1 MAVVPVEVS
10 VRVRDTGGEVRM
22 RVNESIRPGS
32 GRVSDYED
40 LSNKPSIEDVV
51 LMGNK
56 SFSDLGLEALTN
68 EEIEVLLR

>member
-1 MAVVPVEVS
+1 MGVIPVSVS

-32 GRVSDYED
+32 GVSSDYED

-68 EEIEVLLR
+68 EEIEALLR

>member
-1 MAVVPVEVS
+1 MGAVPVEVS

-32 GRVSDYED
+32 GGSSDYED
-40 LSNKPSIEDVV
+40 LSNKPSIESVT

-56 SFSDLGLEALTN
+56 TFSDLGLTPLTN
-68 EEIEVLLR
+68 EEIEALLR